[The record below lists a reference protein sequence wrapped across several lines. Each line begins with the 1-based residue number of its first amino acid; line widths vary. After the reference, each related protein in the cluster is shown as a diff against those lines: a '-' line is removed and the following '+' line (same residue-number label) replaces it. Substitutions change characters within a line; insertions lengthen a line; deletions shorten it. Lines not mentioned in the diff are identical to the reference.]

1 MGDVVNLSKHRKTK
15 ERALRQKQAEANRQ
29 RFGRTK
35 GERLREEAE
44 AERADE
50 AHALLKFETPEAPA
64 LEAGEAPEAGEA
76 ADPTPGKPRV

>member
-35 GERLREEAE
+35 GEREAEEME
-44 AERADE
+44 AERALK
-50 AHALLKFETPEAPA
+50 AHELLKFESPA
-64 LEAGEAPEAGEA
+64 ATKQDPSKKPAGES
-76 ADPTPGKPRV
+76 DS